1 MERTNKVYIV
11 GTLKELKTNEPGVQ
25 QRKGEKD
32 GVPWIGGTAVIQSGE
47 NEIEVKYFA
56 LEKTQQGKENKRYP
70 NYVTLPKALGQRVRI
85 NGELTGRVF
94 YNETQGQL
102 TPFNEITAGFFNSA
116 KPDDVD
122 VATFEYQGFVTKPLH
137 ERLNKDEQ
145 VIAYEIE
152 IGQANYREDNM
163 QVFKFTVEKDNSRI
177 KNAIE
182 SAYHKNRTVLIN
194 GSINYEVVMEERV
207 EEVDFGDPIVKKFQ
221 NTRKTFVITGG
232 KQPIVEE
239 GLAYTT
245 EQINE
250 LQSAYQAFLAD
261 LEEQA
266 KSSSTAAKAE
276 PAKTSNVNKLL

>member
-1 MERTNKVYIV
+1 MERTNKVFIV
-11 GTLKELKTNEPGVQ
+11 GTLKELPADK
-25 QRKGEKD
+25 QRTGDKD
-32 GVPWIGGTAVIQSGE
+32 GVAWIGGTAIVQSGD

-56 LEKTQQGKENKRYP
+56 LEKTQDGRENKRYP
-70 NYVTLPKALGQRVRI
+70 NYVALPKMVGQRVKI

-94 YNETQGQL
+94 YNEGQGQL
-102 TPFNEITAGFFNSA
+102 MPFNEITGGFFNSA
-116 KPDDVD
+116 KADDAD
-122 VATFEYQGFVTKPLH
+122 VATFEYSGFVTKPLH

-145 VIAYEIE
+145 LIAYEIE

-163 QVFKFTVEKDNSRI
+163 QVFKFTVDKDNARI

-182 SAYHKNRTVLIN
+182 NSYSKNTTVFIT
-194 GSINYEVVMEERV
+194 GQIRYEVVMEERT
-207 EEVDFGDPIVKKFQ
+207 EEVDFGDPIVKTFQ

-245 EQINE
+245 EKINE
-250 LQSAYQAFLAD
+250 LQSAYQDFLTN

-266 KSSSTAAKAE
+266 KDSSTVAKSE